1 MRLSKIYSN
10 KTDFFQDIE
19 FNRGLNI
26 IIGEIRLP
34 ENKKKDT
41 HNLGKSILASLIDF
55 CLLKGYSKDFF
66 LFKHFNLF
74 KDFIFFLEVEVKNDK
89 FLTIKRKVDGHSKI
103 SFLEH
108 SKNNLNLKDL
118 PDEDWTHLDIPFE
131 KATQFLDG
139 FLNLSIISPWDYRK
153 PISYCLRT
161 QDDYNDVYQLKKFVK
176 HIDWKPYIAKLLG
189 LNHELVKKQYILK
202 DEYDKAKVEKEKLKN
217 KLGSFSDSIDK
228 LEGLILIKEEEA
240 GNIKAQLEYFN
251 FEIEDADVNKHLVEE
266 LDNEIAVL
274 NKSRYYLSSSLE
286 KLKTSLEKHN
296 VIFNLE
302 EAEQILQEAGILFS
316 GQIKKSYDELIEFNK
331 EITEE
336 RKKYLQEE
344 FNDIQNELINIDKE
358 LKILNKKRSEAMYF
372 LKDAK
377 ILDKYKSLSSNLVTI
392 EAEIITLKNRG
403 EELVAY
409 NQAIESFEHYKS
421 ELEKNKSS
429 ILESIKTT
437 RSKDSTYSK
446 IKLNFNHIVKSM
458 LDKDALISVEQN
470 GEGNLE
476 FKADI
481 LNSKGL
487 ETSESDGKTY
497 KKLLCMAFDI
507 AINQVY
513 LNEHYTHFIY
523 HDGFLEKLDNRKKDQ
538 FIEIIRDLSSN
549 GLQYIGTL
557 IDSEIPATNE
567 NFFKDK
573 EIILKLHDDGI
584 DGKLFKM
591 ENW

>member
-1 MRLSKIYSN
+1 M
-10 KTDFFQDIE
+10 
-19 FNRGLNI
+19 
-26 IIGEIRLP
+26 
-34 ENKKKDT
+34 
-41 HNLGKSILASLIDF
+41 
-55 CLLKGYSKDFF
+55 
-66 LFKHFNLF
+66 
-74 KDFIFFLEVEVKNDK
+74 
-89 FLTIKRKVDGHSKI
+89 
-103 SFLEH
+103 
-108 SKNNLNLKDL
+108 
-118 PDEDWTHLDIPFE
+118 PFE

-139 FLNLSIISPWDYRK
+139 FLNLSIVNPWDYRK
-153 PISYCLRT
+153 PVSYCLRT
-161 QDDYNDVYQLKKFVK
+161 QDDYSDVYQLKKFVK

-189 LNHELVKKQYILK
+189 LNHELVKKQYTLK
-202 DEYDKAKVEKEKLKN
+202 DEYDKAKSEKEKLKN

-228 LEGLILIKEEEA
+228 LEGLILIKEEQA
-240 GNIKAQLEYFN
+240 GNIRSQLEYFN

-266 LDNEIAVL
+266 LDNEIADL
-274 NKSRYYLSSSLE
+274 NKSKYYLSSSLD

-302 EAEQILQEAGILFS
+302 EAENILHEAGILFS
-316 GQIKKSYDELIEFNK
+316 GQIKKTYDELIEFNK
-331 EITEE
+331 DITEE

-344 FNDIQNELINIDKE
+344 FNNVQNELMSIDKE
-358 LKILNKKRSEAMYF
+358 LKILNKKRSEAIYF

-377 ILDKYKSLSSNLVTI
+377 VLDKYKSLSSNLVTI
-392 EAEIITLKNRG
+392 EAEIITLKNRE
-403 EELVAY
+403 EELAAY
-409 NQAIESFEHYKS
+409 NKAIESFEHYKS
-421 ELEKNKSS
+421 ELEKNKSL

-470 GEGNLE
+470 GEGNLD
-476 FKADI
+476 FRADI

-507 AINQVY
+507 AINQIY

-523 HDGFLEKLDNRKKDQ
+523 HDGFLEKLDNRKKEQ
-538 FIEIIRDLSSN
+538 FIEIIRELSSN

-557 IDSEIPATNE
+557 IDSEIPAANE
-567 NFFKDK
+567 NFFRDK
-573 EIILKLHDDGI
+573 EVILKLHDDGI

-591 ENW
+591 ESW